1 MILSDALKIRH
12 KKINNKCL
20 LLDAETQNAINRA
33 LLIGLDS
40 YGEIE
45 RITDELKG
53 FDIATTVQ
61 IPAQVRPTHPTGAND
76 TIGVFAEALRY
87 MQQV

>member
-1 MILSDALKIRH
+1 
-12 KKINNKCL
+12 
-20 LLDAETQNAINRA
+20 
-33 LLIGLDS
+33 LIGLDS

-45 RITDELKG
+45 RIDDEFGKIDSFAKG
-53 FDIATTVQ
+53 NP
-61 IPAQVRPTHPTGAND
+61 IPETIRPIHPTGAND